1 MTRIMNVNGKFTD
14 SYSYVKNILFL
25 TVLLTVGATSVWAQE
40 TDYSGT
46 YYIASVS
53 KKSAGKD
60 NNYTYNVNN
69 PANNYY
75 LCPTEEWCSYKAT
88 NDFEGGDN
96 GQPFLTTYKC
106 RDGVYDATMALWI
119 IEKAP
124 NSDFYY
130 IKQWKT
136 GKYLVSNGQI
146 NTAPNIDRMRV
157 HLESIADPVAAG
169 NKVLFAI
176 SLNKEAI
183 KYVFPEPKEPCK

>member
-1 MTRIMNVNGKFTD
+1 MLLALMTFGVTNA
-14 SYSYVKNILFL
+14 L
-25 TVLLTVGATSVWAQE
+25 AQ

-53 KKSAGKD
+53 KRAEGKD

-75 LCPTEEWCSYKAT
+75 LCPTEGWCSYQAT
-88 NDFEGGDN
+88 NDFAAGDN

-106 RDGVYDATMALWI
+106 RDGVYDAINKAVWV

-124 NSDFYY
+124 NTEFYY

-136 GKYLVSNGQI
+136 GKYLVSSGQI
-146 NTAPNIDRMRV
+146 NTAGMDRMRV
-157 HLESIADPVAAG
+157 HLESIADLAAAG
-169 NKVLFAI
+169 DKVLFDI
-176 SLNKEAI
+176 S
-183 KYVFPEPKEPCK
+183 